1 MYRIASTYLSLAII
15 ILFFSKGYAQHVI
28 SLNSSSDHV
37 EIVDFVYVKDSL
49 NALSPTTFI
58 TTQKTA
64 YNNTEFAPISG
75 PSTYW
80 VQFSVHNSTDQDQ
93 DYIFNF
99 ENWSFI
105 DLYTGDNFQDHKRT
119 GHRVPYFKRHYPFSN
134 KNLIQETLQENATK
148 EYIVRLEYSFNNE
161 KKPVNLDFTGSARH
175 IHDQHNFSELKWTSV
190 FIGIYLV
197 MLFYNFFLF
206 LSTKDRTYLYYLF
219 MLLILTYAIYY
230 NSGFLVST
238 LGFIEPFPDILSDYI
253 KHILSPVL
261 AIAGIWF
268 TQKFLNVPERYPKW
282 NRYFNLLTY
291 ILLIT
296 IPLQFIAYEM
306 SLGLI
311 GLFGLIGFIS
321 CLIVGI
327 KSTRA
332 KYPSAIYFVIGFAFY
347 ILGLLIATWA
357 ILGIIPKNNFTFSY
371 SMPIGST
378 IQMVLFSL
386 ALADKINFLK
396 KENIHKQKLIIDHLK
411 ENEALQTK
419 VNRELEHKVEE
430 RTAEIFQQKNQI
442 ESQKNAIELEK
453 NKAEQLLLNIL
464 PQKTALELKA
474 NGKATPMYYENAS
487 VLFTDII
494 DFTRIAEKL
503 DPNELVAHLDECFQ
517 TFDEIISNN
526 NLEKIKT
533 IGDSYMCAGG
543 ILDQKGN
550 SAYNIVKAGLEMQK
564 FLNNW
569 NANKG
574 NSNGISWAMRVGI
587 HTGPL
592 TAGVVGKKKFAFDIW
607 GDTVNIASR
616 MESNGI
622 PGRVNVSESTWVLV
636 KDYFNGSPRGKIE
649 VKNKGKLGMWFV
661 DSLKDD
667 VKL

>member
-1 MYRIASTYLSLAII
+1 MFRIASTYLFFII
-15 ILFFSKGYAQHVI
+15 FISIFTKGYTQNTI
-28 SLNSSSDHV
+28 NLNSTSDQIA
-37 EIVDFVYVKDSL
+37 IVDFMYLKDST
-49 NALSPTTFI
+49 NELSPSSFI
-58 TTQKTA
+58 NSGKTR
-64 YNNTEFAPISG
+64 YDKTVFKTITG
-75 PSTYW
+75 PVVYW
-80 VQFSVHNSTDQDQ
+80 VQFSIQNSTDLDQ

-99 ENWSFI
+99 ENWSYI
-105 DLYTGDNFQDHKRT
+105 DLYSGENFQEHKKT
-119 GHRVPYFKRHYPFSN
+119 GHRVPYLKRHYSFSN
-134 KNLIQETLQENATK
+134 KNLIKETLQENETK
-148 EYIVRLEYSFNNE
+148 DYIARMEYTFNNE
-161 KKPVNLDFTGSARH
+161 KKPINLDFTVSARN
-175 IHDQHNFSELKWTSV
+175 IIDKNNFGELKWTSV
-190 FIGIYLV
+190 FIGIYLI

-219 MLLILTYAIYY
+219 MLAILTYAIYY
-230 NSGFLVST
+230 NSGFLVSL

-268 TQKFLNVPERYPKW
+268 TQKFLNVPDRYPKW
-282 NRYFNLLTY
+282 NRYFNILTY
-291 ILLIT
+291 ILWIT

-321 CLIVGI
+321 CLIIGI
-327 KSTRA
+327 KSARA

-357 ILGIIPKNNFTFSY
+357 ILGIIPKNNFTFNY

-396 KENIHKQKLIIDHLK
+396 KENIQKQKLIIDHLK
-411 ENEALQTK
+411 ENETLQTK
-419 VNRELEHKVEE
+419 VNRELEEKVQE
-430 RTAEIFQQKNQI
+430 RTAEIKHQKNQI
-442 ESQKNAIELEK
+442 EIQKDALEIEK
-453 NKAEQLLLNIL
+453 NRAEQLLLNIL
-464 PQKTALELKA
+464 PKKTATELKLH
-474 NGKATPMYYENAS
+474 GKATPMFYKNAS

-494 DFTRIAEKL
+494 DFTKIAEIL
-503 DPNELVAHLDECFQ
+503 EPTELVKLLDECFQ
-517 TFDEIISNN
+517 TFDALISNN

-550 SAYNIVKAGLEMQK
+550 SAANIVKAGLEMQE
-564 FLNNW
+564 FLQEW
-569 NANKG
+569 NQK
-574 NSNGISWAMRVGI
+574 ISSSSQIPWQMRVGI

-592 TAGVVGKKKFAFDIW
+592 TAGVVGKKKFAYDIW

-622 PGRVNVSESTWVLV
+622 PGKVNVSENTWELISTQ
-636 KDYFNGSPRGKIE
+636 FNGTPRGKIE
-649 VKNKGKLGMWFV
+649 VKNKGKLGMWFI
-661 DSLKDD
+661 DSIKNGASI
-667 VKL
+667 